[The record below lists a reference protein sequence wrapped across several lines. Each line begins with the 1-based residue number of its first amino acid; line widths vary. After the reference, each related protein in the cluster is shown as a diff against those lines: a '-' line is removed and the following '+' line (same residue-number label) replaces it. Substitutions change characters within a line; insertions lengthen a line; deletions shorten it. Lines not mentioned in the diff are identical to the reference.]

1 MYVVEVYSCDVLT
14 VCDRGTEDQLAAPVT
29 CPLPFPLY
37 FVFIVIPHH
46 HHPHHYHFWFC
57 HGGNMPASHYHH
69 HHHPSFI
76 IIKIHQLGPNN
87 QVIASLPDY
96 NFQTPRF
103 DGFHIDEQA
112 NGKSSVHN
120 SPDRAFS
127 VNSKF
132 FAFPIFKWSCF
143 HKMQNNLI
151 GEWAVFGENTIWLRN
166 DTFQAKFIMTWGRGV

>member
-46 HHPHHYHFWFC
+46 HHRH
-57 HGGNMPASHYHH
+57 HYHH

-87 QVIASLPDY
+87 QVIASLPDC

-120 SPDRAFS
+120 SPDRPFS
-127 VNSKF
+127 VISKF
-132 FAFPIFKWSCF
+132 LLFLLLSELVSTKCKIILLVNEQFLEKTQSVEI
-143 HKMQNNLI
+143 
-151 GEWAVFGENTIWLRN
+151 
-166 DTFQAKFIMTWGRGV
+166 

>member
-37 FVFIVIPHH
+37 FVFIVFPHH
-46 HHPHHYHFWFC
+46 HH
-57 HGGNMPASHYHH
+57 HH
-69 HHHPSFI
+69 HHHPPFI

-96 NFQTPRF
+96 YFQTPRF

-127 VNSKF
+127 VISKF
-132 FAFPIFKWSCF
+132 LIFLLSSDLVSTKCKIILLGMSSFWRK
-143 HKMQNNLI
+143 HNL
-151 GEWAVFGENTIWLRN
+151 W
-166 DTFQAKFIMTWGRGV
+166 KFD

>member
-46 HHPHHYHFWFC
+46 HHRHHY
-57 HGGNMPASHYHH
+57 Y
-69 HHHPSFI
+69 HHPSFI
-76 IIKIHQLGPNN
+76 IVKIHQLGPNN

-120 SPDRAFS
+120 SQGRAFS
-127 VNSKF
+127 VSSKF
-132 FAFPIFKWSCF
+132 LFFLLLSDLVSTKCKIILLGNEQFLEKTQSVE
-143 HKMQNNLI
+143 I
-151 GEWAVFGENTIWLRN
+151 
-166 DTFQAKFIMTWGRGV
+166 

>member
-37 FVFIVIPHH
+37 FVFIVFPHH
-46 HHPHHYHFWFC
+46 HH
-57 HGGNMPASHYHH
+57 HH
-69 HHHPSFI
+69 HHHPPFI

-166 DTFQAKFIMTWGRGV
+166 NTFQAKFIMTWGRGV